1 MQASDHQKILS
12 RSLQIIIIVSV
23 TFISLCWL
31 YQENL
36 SQYWALHFHQD
47 APWDRVSSGY
57 WREGAKIMN
66 AATLSENTFISALHN
81 ENTHQGQYKMEQD
94 TSVSGN
100 VLSVLPAEHRSSD
113 TLSLE
118 PLSQEPSGLLQLS
131 RRVTGTH
138 DSNNQSYIL
147 AGIPSSTSP
156 DREGTEGAEGPLY
169 ENGTD
174 GVHKAILGSSEKVLL
189 IGDSMMEGVAP
200 GVLKI
205 IREKHHVTGI
215 NLSRRSTGLAYPGF
229 FNWPAT
235 TAETLRQT
243 PSVGLLVVFLGPND
257 PWDMPEGKGKPF
269 LKFESDDWERV
280 YRGRIDQILDLAKAY
295 HIPVIWVMPPSM
307 RKPKLRHGMKYLNTL
322 YASEVQKY
330 GGLLVDVNDI
340 FKYGPD
346 NYAPDILLHGK
357 MTRVRA
363 DDGIHYTP
371 AGENVIAQAIVSHI
385 HFAQQ
390 EGLSAD
396 ER

>member
-36 SQYWALHFHQD
+36 SQYWTLHFHQD

-113 TLSLE
+113 MLSLE

-138 DSNNQSYIL
+138 DSNNQSYL
-147 AGIPSSTSP
+147 LVGIPSSTSP

-229 FNWPAT
+229 YNWPAK

-243 PSVGLLVVFLGPND
+243 PSIGLLVVFLGPND
-257 PWDMPEGKGKPF
+257 PWDMPEG
-269 LKFESDDWERV
+269 
-280 YRGRIDQILDLAKAY
+280 
-295 HIPVIWVMPPSM
+295 
-307 RKPKLRHGMKYLNTL
+307 
-322 YASEVQKY
+322 
-330 GGLLVDVNDI
+330 
-340 FKYGPD
+340 
-346 NYAPDILLHGK
+346 
-357 MTRVRA
+357 
-363 DDGIHYTP
+363 
-371 AGENVIAQAIVSHI
+371 
-385 HFAQQ
+385 
-390 EGLSAD
+390 
-396 ER
+396 